1 MVLALLQPVMSSIVG
16 RNYYLSSF
24 LSPLSLVSIVGK
36 RCQLSKLA
44 LGHMAFQDRHAF
56 TCCNVVLNGIST
68 TFVQHFN
75 SFSSVSIFPCVFFVQ
90 IVNVVCKSLK
100 TTLQRDD
107 LFFSSLFTRISTVW
121 RLADSIG
128 FHSETAVQIPLT
140 MVTNVVSSRA
150 VIQKV

>member
-1 MVLALLQPVMSSIVG
+1 MVLALLQPVMSSRGG
-16 RNYYLSSF
+16 RKYYLSSF
-24 LSPLSLVSIVGK
+24 FSPFSLVSFVGK

-75 SFSSVSIFPCVFFVQ
+75 RFSSVNIFPCIFSVQ

-100 TTLQRDD
+100 TTFQKEMTCFSPASLPRFLQCGGW
-107 LFFSSLFTRISTVW
+107 L
-121 RLADSIG
+121 
-128 FHSETAVQIPLT
+128 IP
-140 MVTNVVSSRA
+140 
-150 VIQKV
+150 